1 MAHKC
6 NTQNKNLEHRNR
18 TWNRKRTSRAEKK
31 LEQKQNLEPG
41 LEQKKN
47 LEQKKE
53 TWNRK
58 KKLGTGK
65 KKLGTEKKNLEQTK
79 KLGTEIKLGTEM
91 KAWTAGSQKNCGLT
105 IYYFPRFYMHVTC
118 TLPVLNADI
127 MFCKFC
133 DAWMQEKYKFFP
145 TCGRKASENNTTTC
159 ATTFV
164 EQFPGVDCFLE
175 NLFSVGFLRNFQR
188 ETSL

>member
-1 MAHKC
+1 MQYTKQKFG
-6 NTQNKNLEHRNR
+6 T
-18 TWNRKRTSRAEKK
+18 
-31 LEQKQNLEPG
+31 QKQNV
-41 LEQKKN
+41 EQKKN
-47 LEQKKE
+47 VQSRKKIGTKTKLGTGLGTE
-53 TWNRK
+53 KKTWNRK
-58 KKLGTGK
+58 KKLGTEKKNLEQEK
-65 KKLGTEKKNLEQTK
+65 KKLGTGKKNLEQTK
-79 KLGTEIKLGTEM
+79 KLGTEIKLGTRNESLNSGL
-91 KAWTAGSQKNCGLT
+91 TKNCGLT